1 MIAIAHEKEVRVRV
15 NQRIRVPSVRVI
27 GPDGSQL
34 GVMSSKEALTIA
46 QGHELDLVEVS
57 PNSSPPV
64 CRIMDF
70 GKFKYEQSKRA
81 KKAKKKQHIMH
92 LKEVKFRP
100 KIEEHDYRFKLNH
113 ARRFLQ
119 ANDKVKFTLTFRGR
133 EMSHAEL
140 GHKLLERVVADLDD
154 VGQVEGRVRSEGRNL
169 VLVMIPKN
177 VKARS

>member
-1 MIAIAHEKEVRVRV
+1 VIVIAHEKKVRV
-15 NQRIRVPSVRVI
+15 NQRIRAASVRVI
-27 GPDGSQL
+27 GADGSQL

-46 QGHELDLVEVS
+46 QEHDLDLVEVS

-100 KIEEHDYRFKLNH
+100 KIEEHDYGFKMNH
-113 ARRFLQ
+113 ARRFLE
-119 ANDKVKFTLTFRGR
+119 AHDKVKFTVTFRGR
-133 EMSHAEL
+133 ELSHSEL
-140 GHKLLERVVADLDD
+140 GHKLLERIVAELDD
-154 VGQVEGRVRSEGRNL
+154 VGQVEGRVRAEGRNL

-177 VKARS
+177 VKPRS